1 MGCNCDSKL
10 EELEIQTKDNMH
22 LNEDFEIINKDNT
35 VNHDKNSN
43 SKEYNNY
50 KSETLTTEIHRIIG
64 KNELFHLISDKN
76 VTINVDELGSKYN
89 TIEILEK
96 EDEEEEDIKE
106 DNIDKTMPSDEFSK
120 YIFDQINLLRENPSS
135 FIELIQNT
143 KSNITIDQKNR
154 LIYKTKV
161 KVALDKG
168 IKAFEEAK
176 LILSNTKPME
186 KLKFNYNMKL
196 KLPKKDVNIKSYN
209 YLKNQILIK
218 ADNGIN
224 IKSYWK
230 EVISEPET
238 CFVLMIVDDNGKKA
252 GYKRRSILN
261 PEYKYIGIS
270 SHTINNKF
278 ICYITLS

>member
-1 MGCNCDSKL
+1 M
-10 EELEIQTKDNMH
+10 
-22 LNEDFEIINKDNT
+22 
-35 VNHDKNSN
+35 
-43 SKEYNNY
+43 
-50 KSETLTTEIHRIIG
+50 
-64 KNELFHLISDKN
+64 
-76 VTINVDELGSKYN
+76 
-89 TIEILEK
+89 EK

-135 FIELIQNT
+135 FIELIQNA

-196 KLPKKDVNIKSYN
+196 KLPKKEVNIKSYN

-224 IKSYWK
+224 IKS
-230 EVISEPET
+230 
-238 CFVLMIVDDNGKKA
+238 
-252 GYKRRSILN
+252 
-261 PEYKYIGIS
+261 
-270 SHTINNKF
+270 
-278 ICYITLS
+278 

>member
-106 DNIDKTMPSDEFSK
+106 DNIDKIMPSDEFSK

-135 FIELIQNT
+135 FIELIQNS

-209 YLKNQILIK
+209 YLKNQIF
-218 ADNGIN
+218 N
-224 IKSYWK
+224 KS
-230 EVISEPET
+230 
-238 CFVLMIVDDNGKKA
+238 
-252 GYKRRSILN
+252 R
-261 PEYKYIGIS
+261 
-270 SHTINNKF
+270 
-278 ICYITLS
+278 